1 MDWGNAECRNSS
13 DGSFAMHTTYIGGN
27 CAYGRVKV
35 FAGRYRGNSAGAN
48 LALNIPDNY
57 YSAASLSSTYHLSST
72 TSINAG
78 YGVARNSADQRSGA
92 RQASMIATY
101 NPTKRTTLYVGKSG
115 IAKNFIGAMADT
127 VSAGIK
133 RAATARW
140 LFCSSWRSQDP
151 EPVGLSLPDC
161 RCIRGPVSGSH
172 ARANSMEQTCRYM
185 RALLH
190 SGSGLGV
197 PARLRGRW
205 SGSFR
210 RSLDGIDAGCVR
222 QPRAGHP
229 VHFRHCLRG

>member
-78 YGVARNSADQRSGA
+78 YGVARDSADQRSGA

-101 NPTKRTTLYVGKSG
+101 KPTKRTTLYTSFATLGSR
-115 IAKNFIGAMADT
+115 GASAFLLGAAAPIVRNVPEPGAGQKDSNSAFCFRS
-127 VSAGIK
+127 SAGI
-133 RAATARW
+133 R
-140 LFCSSWRSQDP
+140 
-151 EPVGLSLPDC
+151 LPRF
-161 RCIRGPVSGSH
+161 RCLIPH
-172 ARANSMEQTCRYM
+172 LLAF
-185 RALLH
+185 LH
-190 SGSGLGV
+190 SF
-197 PARLRGRW
+197 LRKISTINRFG
-205 SGSFR
+205 
-210 RSLDGIDAGCVR
+210 
-222 QPRAGHP
+222 
-229 VHFRHCLRG
+229 